1 MFCYRF
7 MFDDKRE
14 FLYYDEVFT
23 DYRSL
28 TDKWLKLEYDGRVKY
43 ISVDHIVDIT
53 VVKIEYIPG
62 RDD

>member
-1 MFCYRF
+1 MFSYRF
-7 MFDDKRE
+7 TFDDKSE
-14 FLYYDEVFT
+14 FLYHDEVFT

-43 ISVDHIVDIT
+43 INVDHIVDIT
-53 VVKIEYIPG
+53 VVKLEHIPG